1 VSVDVVTTSTLR
13 DLLVVFDELLPPT
26 NEQLKQYWFHA
37 TRADGISVTLVLD
50 DLQGLATVI
59 VRSSPDVAAADV
71 ALSSCSSV
79 RVLDTERRVIEIM
92 SEARGGHGTR
102 CLLALSAGTILQCR
116 EFADESRP
124 GSRRGG

>member
-1 VSVDVVTTSTLR
+1 MNVLTTSIVS

-37 TRADGISVTLVLD
+37 TRADGISVTLVVD

-59 VRSSPDVAAADV
+59 VRSSPNVAEADV

-79 RVLDTERRVIEIM
+79 RVLDTERRVVEIV
-92 SEARGGHGTR
+92 SEPVDGHGTR
-102 CLLALSAGTILQCR
+102 CVLALSAGTILQCR
-116 EFADESRP
+116 EFADEPRL
-124 GSRRGG
+124 GSR